1 MAKKRKIFIIAA
13 AACFLLLIGS
23 IAWMGSHMKSTFTS
37 EDVKMAEDTVRKY
50 AVQCYALEGAY
61 PEKIDY
67 LVDNYMLT
75 LNKDEY
81 VYHYVFIGANLVPD
95 ITVFPIEK

>member
-1 MAKKRKIFIIAA
+1 MTGRRKISIIAA
-13 AACFLLLIGS
+13 ALCFVLLIGGIS
-23 IAWMGSHMKSTFTS
+23 WMGTHMKATYTS

-75 LNKDEY
+75 LNKDDY
-81 VYHYVFIGANLVPD
+81 VYHYVFIGSNLAPE
-95 ITVFPIEK
+95 ITVLPIE

>member
-1 MAKKRKIFIIAA
+1 MAYSEEVWDMKRTLTPALA
-13 AACFLLLIGS
+13 S
-23 IAWMGSHMKSTFTS
+23 
-37 EDVKMAEDTVRKY
+37 DVKMAEDTVRKY